1 MFWLNKLVFVLE
13 LDDKTLWTCLDFDFV
28 ITSSWIPEHVE
39 KNFYKVRMSEKQILI
54 IRVQISTNHI
64 SGLRGWWIICY
75 NGFSFENQ
83 QLPGEARITSTL
95 DWISSLWASN
105 LRKGA
110 SSWENLDSIEENLPF
125 LIEENFCLAANCNLI
140 WIVR

>member
-13 LDDKTLWTCLDFDFV
+13 LDDKTLWTCFDWLRHYV
-28 ITSSWIPEHVE
+28 VMNSRTCGEE
-39 KNFYKVRMSEKQILI
+39 LLQMSEKQILI
-54 IRVQISTNHI
+54 IWVQISTNHI

-125 LIEENFCLAANCNLI
+125 VIEENFYSAANCNLI

>member
-54 IRVQISTNHI
+54 IWVQISISHI

-105 LRKGA
+105 LRKGGEFMGESGFNWGK
-110 SSWENLDSIEENLPF
+110 SSIFDWRKLL
-125 LIEENFCLAANCNLI
+125 LGRQL
-140 WIVR
+140 